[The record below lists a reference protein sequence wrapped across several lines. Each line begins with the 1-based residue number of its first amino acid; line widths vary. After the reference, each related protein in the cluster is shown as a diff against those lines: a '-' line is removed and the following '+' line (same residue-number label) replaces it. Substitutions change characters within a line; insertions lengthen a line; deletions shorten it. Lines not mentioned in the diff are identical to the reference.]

1 MKPASIVIPLLRGSR
16 LPPLL
21 ARAINLDRRE
31 RDLEHKRQALR
42 ERELEMEALR
52 QATPDPPAPG
62 RAAPPDS
69 ADCDLVPY
77 PVLPPGRAQ
86 ARTSESPR
94 RLRAI
99 FKSNP
104 EAFLQTHWK
113 QDRDGAPTFARVLIG
128 IAVPPMP
135 SHAEAQ
141 KVAAKRRARPAGA
154 GGEELYAHIVGLKVR

>member
-31 RDLEHKRQALR
+31 RDLERKRQALR

-52 QATPDPPAPG
+52 SATPDPPPPAPALLAS
-62 RAAPPDS
+62 RQDVE
-69 ADCDLVPY
+69 LVPY
-77 PVLPPGRAQ
+77 PVLAPGRAQ

-135 SHAEAQ
+135 SHRNAIR
-141 KVAAKRRARPAGA
+141 VARLRRSRWA
-154 GGEELYAHIVGLKVR
+154 